1 MSVGDPFDHLPYP
14 LPPWKH
20 RFRTLS
26 VFCEVDEARL
36 RPLVPAPFAL
46 RSTTLQVTVMLF
58 DCTIPDRLYYDSA
71 VIAPVRYGG
80 VDGGY
85 WVFGYT
91 STDQVLSGT
100 REIWGFK
107 MKLAEMSLEEGADR
121 IRGRT
126 RRLGKTI
133 VDVELTPSDHRFTP
147 PDTFPRLFYKVIPQ
161 ADRARPLA
169 RQIVS
174 MAPETEVTETIMGDG
189 RLRFEPSEADPLHR
203 LEPFRVV
210 GASLVAG
217 EQTLVWG
224 EILADPG

>member
-1 MSVGDPFDHLPYP
+1 
-14 LPPWKH
+14 
-20 RFRTLS
+20 
-26 VFCEVDEARL
+26 
-36 RPLVPAPFAL
+36 
-46 RSTTLQVTVMLF
+46 MLF

-80 VDGGY
+80 IDGGY

-107 MKLAEMSLEEGADR
+107 MKLAEMTLDESPDR
-121 IRGRT
+121 IHGRT

-133 VDVELTPSDHRFTP
+133 VDIALVPSERRFTP
-147 PDTFPRLFYKVIPQ
+147 PDTFPRLFYKVLPQ

-174 MAPETEVTETIMGDG
+174 MAPETAITETIMGDG
-189 RLRFEPSEADPLHR
+189 AIRFEPSDADPLHL
-203 LEPFRVV
+203 LEPVRVI

-224 EILADPG
+224 EVLADLR